1 MYHVARQLRV
11 HTRMHALCTFPLFL
25 FLFSFLSHSLR
36 LSNRETRNDPNFLCF
51 SGVQK
56 FEFISF
62 VERIKGQ
69 EYFFFFK
76 SHVFLRRI
84 RSFFKISNL
93 FRSSKEIKTIRRRFK
108 RFFSQNIFQRVDR
121 ILSNLNIQFFLITKP
136 TTNYRNHSITRFKIS
151 TRISTIQIRLEY
163 LFIRL
168 DVSLKSVTIP
178 PLISKN

>member
-25 FLFSFLSHSLR
+25 FLFSFLSHPPR

-51 SGVQK
+51 SGA
-56 FEFISF
+56 
-62 VERIKGQ
+62 
-69 EYFFFFK
+69 K
-76 SHVFLRRI
+76 S
-84 RSFFKISNL
+84 SNL

-151 TRISTIQIRLEY
+151 TRISTI
-163 LFIRL
+163 
-168 DVSLKSVTIP
+168 
-178 PLISKN
+178 